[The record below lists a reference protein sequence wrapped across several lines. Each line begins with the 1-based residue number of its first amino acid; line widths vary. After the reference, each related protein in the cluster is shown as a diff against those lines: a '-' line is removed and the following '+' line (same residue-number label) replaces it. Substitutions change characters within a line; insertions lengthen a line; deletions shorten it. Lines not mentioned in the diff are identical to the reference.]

1 MPDWGVALICIAIVI
16 VAILISSLVK
26 LIMKK
31 VATKN
36 GGTFDCKKW
45 EYLYAAISLI
55 LSAVG
60 VFCFLKFFLKI
71 TDINVIWKTV
81 VVYAGS
87 VQTVYLFIVQLVR
100 KGGKG
105 IISLFAKLFSNLKK
119 SSDPI
124 KELPEIIGDEVET
137 TEETKISETSENAV
151 ADSVENTEDNQK
163 DDDFNKL
170 SDEFIKVITGK
181 NK

>member
-1 MPDWGVALICIAIVI
+1 MPEWGVALICIAIVI

-124 KELPEIIGDEVET
+124 KELPELIEDEVEQEEEKKSEET
-137 TEETKISETSENAV
+137 TESTAV
-151 ADSVENTEDNQK
+151 ESVENTDENKQNDEI
-163 DDDFNKL
+163 NKL

>member
-31 VATKN
+31 VAAKN

-105 IISLFAKLFSNLKK
+105 IISLFAKLFSKLKK

-137 TEETKISETSENAV
+137 TEETKISENAV

>member
-1 MPDWGVALICIAIVI
+1 MPEWGVALICIAIVI
-16 VAILISSLVK
+16 VAILISSLIK

-60 VFCFLKFFLKI
+60 VFCFLKFILQI

-81 VVYAGS
+81 VIYAGS

-105 IISLFAKLFSNLKK
+105 IISLFVKLFSKLKK
-119 SSDPI
+119 SSDPV
-124 KELPEIIGDEVET
+124 KELPEIIGDEVEA
-137 TEETKISETSENAV
+137 TEETQSVETEEDTVSE
-151 ADSVENTEDNQK
+151 SVENTDDDKQ

>member
-1 MPDWGVALICIAIVI
+1 MPKWGVALICIAIVI

-60 VFCFLKFFLKI
+60 VFCFLKFILQI

-81 VVYAGS
+81 VIYAGS

-124 KELPEIIGDEVET
+124 KELPELIEDEVEQEEEKKSEET
-137 TEETKISETSENAV
+137 TESTAVESVKNTDENKQN
-151 ADSVENTEDNQK
+151 DEI
-163 DDDFNKL
+163 NKL

>member
-1 MPDWGVALICIAIVI
+1 MPDWGIALICIAIVI

-26 LIMKK
+26 VIMKK
-31 VATKN
+31 VATKD

-55 LSAVG
+55 LAAAG
-60 VFCFLKFFLKI
+60 VFCFLKFYLKI

-105 IISLFAKLFSNLKK
+105 IFSVIIKLFSKLKNSK
-119 SSDPI
+119 DPV
-124 KELPEIIGDEVET
+124 KELPEMIEGEVEG
-137 TEETKISETSENAV
+137 EKEPETSETDV
-151 ADSVENTEDNQK
+151 AETNKQADEMD
-163 DDDFNKL
+163 KL
-170 SDEFIKVITGK
+170 SDEFIKAITGK
-181 NK
+181 SK

>member
-1 MPDWGVALICIAIVI
+1 MPEWGIALICIAIVI

-26 LIMKK
+26 VIMKK
-31 VATKN
+31 VATKD
-36 GGTFDCKKW
+36 GGTFDCSKY

-60 VFCFLKFFLKI
+60 VFCFLKFFLKV

-87 VQTVYLFIVQLVR
+87 VQTVYLFVVQLVR

-105 IISLFAKLFSNLKK
+105 LFGVIVKLFSKLKK
-119 SSDPI
+119 SKNPVE
-124 KELPEIIGDEVET
+124 ELPDMIADEVKDETEAEKAET
-137 TEETKISETSENAV
+137 TAV
-151 ADSVENTEDNQK
+151 ESDKQTDEMD
-163 DDDFNKL
+163 KL
-170 SDEFIKVITGK
+170 SDEFVKAITGK
-181 NK
+181 K